1 MTRLF
6 SQAMSPV
13 PWRNGLTALFCE
25 ESLVF
30 LCYQEKAGKLPDKAL
45 HLLFE
50 EL

>member
-13 PWRNGLTALFCE
+13 PWRNGLTALFVRKVSSFCAAKK
-25 ESLVF
+25 
-30 LCYQEKAGKLPDKAL
+30 KAGKLPDKAL